1 MQGLEPQ
8 DWDPRE
14 ARAEATLTRTSPWL
28 AVLLVLG
35 VAILVLVALVL
46 FTDLVAPV
54 LNFFGDWIKNGS

>member
-14 ARAEATLTRTSPWL
+14 ARAEEALTRTSPWL

-35 VAILVLVALVL
+35 IAILVIIALVL
-46 FTDLVAPV
+46 FTDFVGPV
-54 LNFFGDWIKNGS
+54 LNFFGDWITNGS

>member
-14 ARAEATLTRTSPWL
+14 ARAETALTRTNPWL

-35 VAILVLVALVL
+35 IAILVIIVLVL
-46 FTDLVAPV
+46 FTDFVTPV
-54 LNFFGDWIKNGS
+54 LSYFNDWFTNGQ